1 MASQIIWQYIVIV
14 AEYYCILLVAL
25 WSRVLKSPY
34 SHASMRFSVCVQI
47 DVPKQWTHTST
58 PGCLPSRSHSR
69 CARINKLG
77 CPGSLCMCVCVCV
90 CTPMGGHFLKRRSG
104 WGWWLGGWK
113 DRRPAKGRIF
123 NLVSRR
129 RERSCTYIYTCVA
142 LPLAAQNGRRAYI
155 LRLKTHT
162 HTRIQG
168 GMFLVLF
175 SSFFSLL
182 FW

>member
-1 MASQIIWQYIVIV
+1 MYQNNEHTHPHPAVCPLVRTPAARALTNW
-14 AEYYCILLVAL
+14 VAL
-25 WSRVLKSPY
+25 ARS
-34 SHASMRFSVCVQI
+34 ACVY
-47 DVPKQWTHTST
+47 
-58 PGCLPSRSHSR
+58 
-69 CARINKLG
+69 
-77 CPGSLCMCVCVCV
+77 VCV

-129 RERSCTYIYTCVA
+129 RERSCTHIYTCVA

-162 HTRIQG
+162 HTHTGRH
-168 GMFLVLF
+168 V
-175 SSFFSLL
+175 SCSFFLL
-182 FW
+182 FFIAILVAAAMCSRHMNEIGWELGLTCEFQPYR